1 MISAGTLLDRRRRAT
16 RSRSAASTRRVP
28 ASLLLPFLVALLLVA
43 IVLAAGIGAVRVG
56 PMQILGIVLHHLG
69 MTTDIA
75 FTRQQDAVVWAIR
88 IPRVLLAT
96 MVGAALAISGAVLQ
110 GIFRNPLADP
120 SIIGVSS
127 GAAFGAVSAI
137 VIGATPFGL
146 MTTPI
151 AAFVGGIITTLVV
164 WSLSRRNGRVDTVTL
179 ILVGIALNSMIGAG
193 MGMLNYM
200 ADDEQ
205 LRSVVFWSMG
215 SLGGATW
222 RNDLAILPLI
232 ALGLIVL
239 PWKARDLNLLVL
251 GEREARHLG
260 VDVDRTR
267 FLMIV
272 VVALTTAA
280 AVAFAGI
287 IGFVGLIV
295 PHLIRLVAGPD
306 HRVLLPASALAGATL
321 LVLTD
326 LLARTIV
333 SPLELPIGI
342 VTSLLGAPF
351 FLFLLLRTRWQHGV
365 M

>member
-1 MISAGTLLDRRRRAT
+1 MLSAGALLERRRRAI
-16 RSRSAASTRRVP
+16 RAQALSPSRRVP
-28 ASLLLPFLVALLLVA
+28 ASVLLPSLAALLVA
-43 IVLAAGIGAVRVG
+43 SLVLAAGIGAVRVG
-56 PMQILGIVLHHLG
+56 PVEIVAILLHHAG
-69 MTTDIA
+69 IETDIE

-127 GAAFGAVSAI
+127 GAAFGAVTVI
-137 VIGATPFGL
+137 VLGATPLGL
-146 MTTPI
+146 MTTPV
-151 AAFVGGIITTLVV
+151 AAFVGGIVTTLVI

-179 ILVGIALNSMIGAG
+179 ILVGVAINSMIGAA
-193 MGMLNYM
+193 MGMLNYI
-200 ADDEQ
+200 ADDQQ

-222 RNDLAILPLI
+222 KANTAILPLV
-232 ALGLIVL
+232 ALGFIVL
-239 PWKARDLNLLVL
+239 PRKARDLNLLVL

-267 FLMIV
+267 FLLIL

-280 AVAFAGI
+280 AVAFAGV

-333 SPLELPIGI
+333 SPAELPIGV
-342 VTSLLGAPF
+342 VTALLGAPF
-351 FLFLLLRTRWQHGV
+351 FLFLLLKTRWQHGV

>member
-1 MISAGTLLDRRRRAT
+1 
-16 RSRSAASTRRVP
+16 V
-28 ASLLLPFLVALLLVA
+28 
-43 IVLAAGIGAVRVG
+43 
-56 PMQILGIVLHHLG
+56 
-69 MTTDIA
+69 
-75 FTRQQDAVVWAIR
+75 
-88 IPRVLLAT
+88 
-96 MVGAALAISGAVLQ
+96 
-110 GIFRNPLADP
+110 
-120 SIIGVSS
+120 
-127 GAAFGAVSAI
+127 
-137 VIGATPFGL
+137 
-146 MTTPI
+146 
-151 AAFVGGIITTLVV
+151 
-164 WSLSRRNGRVDTVTL
+164 
-179 ILVGIALNSMIGAG
+179 
-193 MGMLNYM
+193 
-200 ADDEQ
+200 ADDKQ

-222 RNDLAILPLI
+222 RNNLAILPLI

-239 PWKARDLNLLVL
+239 PRKARDLNLLVL

-267 FLMIV
+267 FLMII

-295 PHLIRLVAGPD
+295 PHLIRLVSGPD
-306 HRVLLPASALAGATL
+306 HRVLLPASALAGASL

-326 LLARTIV
+326 LLARTLV

>member
-1 MISAGTLLDRRRRAT
+1 
-16 RSRSAASTRRVP
+16 
-28 ASLLLPFLVALLLVA
+28 
-43 IVLAAGIGAVRVG
+43 
-56 PMQILGIVLHHLG
+56 MQIIAIVLHHAG
-69 MTTDIA
+69 ISTDTEI
-75 FTRQQDAVVWAIR
+75 TRQQDAVVWAIR

-96 MVGAALAISGAVLQ
+96 LVGAGLAISGAVLQ

-127 GAAFGAVSAI
+127 GAAFGAVTSI
-137 VIGATPFGL
+137 VVGATPLGL
-146 MTTPI
+146 MTTPA
-151 AAFVGGIITTLVV
+151 AAFAGGIITTLVV
-164 WSLSRRNGRVDTVTL
+164 WSLSRRNGRIDTVTL

-222 RNDLAILPLI
+222 KSVYATLPLI
-232 ALGLIVL
+232 VLGLIVL
-239 PWKARDLNLLVL
+239 PRKARDLNLLVL

-267 FLMIV
+267 FLLIV

-295 PHLIRLVAGPD
+295 PHMIRLVSGPD
-306 HRVLLPASALAGATL
+306 HRVLLPASALTGAAL

-326 LLARTIV
+326 LLSRTIV
-333 SPLELPIGI
+333 SPLELPIGV
-342 VTSLLGAPF
+342 VTALLGAPF
-351 FLFLLLRTRWQHGV
+351 FLFLLLKTRWQNGV
-365 M
+365 I

>member
-1 MISAGTLLDRRRRAT
+1 VISAGALLERRRRAT
-16 RSRSAASTRRVP
+16 RSPSLPETRRVP
-28 ASLLLPFLVALLLVA
+28 ASILIPSLIALLLVS
-43 IVLAAGIGAVRVG
+43 IVIAAGIGAVRVG
-56 PMQILGIVLHHLG
+56 PMQIIAIVLHHAG
-69 MTTDIA
+69 IGTDIE
-75 FTRQQDAVVWAIR
+75 FTHQQDAVVWAIR
-88 IPRVLLAT
+88 VPRVLLAT

-137 VIGATPFGL
+137 VIGATPFGY

-151 AAFVGGIITTLVV
+151 AAFAGGVITTLVV

-179 ILVGIALNSMIGAG
+179 ILVGIALNAMIGAG

-205 LRSVVFWSMG
+205 LRAVVFWSMG

-222 RNDLAILPLI
+222 KSLYAILPLI
-232 ALGLIVL
+232 LLGLIAL
-239 PWKARDLNLLVL
+239 PRQARDLNLLVL

-267 FLMIV
+267 FLLIV
-272 VVALTTAA
+272 VVALTTGA

-295 PHLIRLVAGPD
+295 PHLIRLISGPD
-306 HRVLLPASALAGATL
+306 HRVLLPASALTGATL

-326 LLARTIV
+326 LLSRTIV
-333 SPLELPIGI
+333 SPLELPIGV
-342 VTSLLGAPF
+342 VTALLGAPF
-351 FLFLLLRTRWQHGV
+351 FLFLLLKTRWQNGV
-365 M
+365 I

>member
-1 MISAGTLLDRRRRAT
+1 VISAGAILDRRRRALQA
-16 RSRSAASTRRVP
+16 RSLAGTRRVP
-28 ASLLLPFLVALLLVA
+28 ASVLLPFLAATLLVTV
-43 IVLAAGIGAVRVG
+43 VLAAGIGAVRVG
-56 PMQILGIVLHHLG
+56 PKEIIAILLHHAG
-69 MTTDIA
+69 ISTDIA

-127 GAAFGAVSAI
+127 GAAFGAVTVI
-137 VIGATPFGL
+137 VAGATPFGL
-146 MTTPI
+146 MTTPL
-151 AAFVGGIITTLVV
+151 AAFAGGIITTLVI

-179 ILVGIALNSMIGAG
+179 ILVGIAINSMIGAA

-200 ADDEQ
+200 ADDQQ

-222 RNDLAILPLI
+222 RSNLAILPLL
-232 ALGLIVL
+232 ALGFVVL
-239 PWKARDLNLLVL
+239 PRKARDLNLLVL

-267 FLMIV
+267 FLLIL

-280 AVAFAGI
+280 AVAFAGV

-295 PHLIRLVAGPD
+295 PHLVRLVAGPD
-306 HRVLLPASALAGATL
+306 HRVLLPASALAGASL

-326 LLARTIV
+326 LLARTIF
-333 SPLELPIGI
+333 SPAELPIGI
-342 VTSLLGAPF
+342 VTAMLGAPF
-351 FLFLLLRTRWQHGV
+351 FLFLLLKTRWQHGV

>member
-1 MISAGTLLDRRRRAT
+1 VISAGALLDRRRRALQ
-16 RSRSAASTRRVP
+16 SRALPAGRRVP
-28 ASLLLPFLVALLLVA
+28 ASVLIPALAALVMLSVV
-43 IVLAAGIGAVRVG
+43 IAAGIGAVRVG
-56 PMQILGIVLHHLG
+56 PMQIIAILLDHAGIETG
-69 MTTDIA
+69 IA
-75 FTRQQDAVVWAIR
+75 YTRQQDAVVWAIR
-88 IPRVLLAT
+88 VPRVMLAV
-96 MVGAALAISGAVLQ
+96 MVGAGLAISGAVLQ

-127 GAAFGAVSAI
+127 GAAFGAVTAI
-137 VIGATPFGL
+137 VIGGTPFGL

-151 AAFVGGIITTLVV
+151 AAFAGGIVTTLVV
-164 WSLSRRNGRVDTVTL
+164 WTLSRRNGRVDTVTL

-193 MGMLNYM
+193 MGMLNYI

-205 LRSVVFWSMG
+205 LRAVVFWSMG

-222 RNDLAILPLI
+222 RNNLAVLPLV
-232 ALGLIVL
+232 ALGILVL
-239 PWKARDLNLLVL
+239 PRKAGGLNLLVL

-260 VDVDRTR
+260 VNVDRTR
-267 FLMIV
+267 LLLIL
-272 VVALTTAA
+272 VVALTTGA

-306 HRVLLPASALAGATL
+306 HRVLLPASALAGAAL

-326 LLARTIV
+326 LIARTIA
-333 SPLELPIGI
+333 SPAELPIGV
-342 VTSLLGAPF
+342 VTALLGAPF

-365 M
+365 I

>member
-1 MISAGTLLDRRRRAT
+1 VLI
-16 RSRSAASTRRVP
+16 P
-28 ASLLLPFLVALLLVA
+28 SLIALLLVS
-43 IVLAAGIGAVRVG
+43 IVLAAGVGAVSVG
-56 PMQILGIVLHHLG
+56 PSEIIAIILHHLG
-69 MTTDIA
+69 IDINVA

-88 IPRVLLAT
+88 VPRVLLAT
-96 MVGAALAISGAVLQ
+96 MVGASLAISGAVLQ

-120 SIIGVSS
+120 SLIGVSS
-127 GAAFGAVSAI
+127 GAAFGAVTAI
-137 VIGATPFGL
+137 VIGSAPLGL
-146 MTTPI
+146 MTTPA
-151 AAFVGGIITTLVV
+151 AAFIGGILTTLVV
-164 WSLSRRNGRVDTVTL
+164 WSLSRRGGRTDTVTL
-179 ILVGIALNSMIGAG
+179 ILVGVALNSMIGAG
-193 MGMLNYM
+193 MGMLNYI

-205 LRSVVFWSMG
+205 LRSVVFWSLG

-222 RNDLAILPLI
+222 RANLAVVPLV

-239 PWKARDLNLLVL
+239 PRKARDLNLLVL

-267 FLMIV
+267 FLLIF

-306 HRVLLPASALAGATL
+306 HRVLLPASALTGAAL

-333 SPLELPIGI
+333 SPAELPIGV

-351 FLFLLLRTRWQHGV
+351 FLFLLLRTRWSGNV
-365 M
+365 A